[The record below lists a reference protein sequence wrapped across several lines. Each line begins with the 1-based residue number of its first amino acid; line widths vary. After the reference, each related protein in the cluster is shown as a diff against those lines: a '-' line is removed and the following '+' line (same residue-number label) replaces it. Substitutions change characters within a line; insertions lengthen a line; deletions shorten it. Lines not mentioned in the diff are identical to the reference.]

1 MLYNIILIALVT
13 VSVVL
18 IGLILIQHGKG
29 AEAGAAFGGGA
40 SGTVFGSEGSGSFLT
55 KATGVLA
62 TLFFVLSLSLA
73 YIAAQQS
80 RQASVTTDEF
90 APTEQKQQVESDI
103 PVAETS
109 KEAEVV
115 SDVPVADVPAANDTS
130 NVPKSEK

>member
-1 MLYNIILIALVT
+1 MLYNIILVALVT

-55 KATGVLA
+55 KTTGVLA

-80 RQASVTTDEF
+80 KQASATTDEF
-90 APTEQKQQVESDI
+90 APALQKQQVESDI
-103 PVAETS
+103 PVVETS
-109 KEAEVV
+109 KSSDVV
-115 SDVPVADVPAANDTS
+115 SDVPVADVPVSNDTS
-130 NVPKSEK
+130 SVPKSEK

>member
-1 MLYNIILIALVT
+1 MLYNIILVALVT

-55 KATGVLA
+55 KATGILA
-62 TLFFVLSLSLA
+62 ALFFILSLSLA

-80 RQASVTTDEF
+80 KQATATEDEF
-90 APTEQKQQVESDI
+90 APAIQQQQVESDI
-103 PVAETS
+103 PIAET
-109 KEAEVV
+109 AEESTTV
-115 SDVPVADVPAANDTS
+115 SDVPVAEVPVSEETPS
-130 NVPKSEK
+130 VPKTEK